1 MRRCVQ
7 HSDPSTIKQCKE
19 TFNLYYYE
27 ADADIANA
35 HMPTWDSV
43 SYKHI
48 DKIAADNLYDSNT
61 DIKLNT
67 EVRDVSLSPGMGGLY
82 IAFQDLGACVTLIS
96 IKISY
101 IMCPNVTKN
110 YAFFQE
116 TPVGRENPGFEEHYG
131 VCVPNAAEKTR
142 PKYLCQSDGVW
153 IYGSGGCECLSGY
166 EGQGENACVG
176 E

>member
-1 MRRCVQ
+1 
-7 HSDPSTIKQCKE
+7 
-19 TFNLYYYE
+19 
-27 ADADIANA
+27 
-35 HMPTWDSV
+35 
-43 SYKHI
+43 
-48 DKIAADNLYDSNT
+48 
-61 DIKLNT
+61 
-67 EVRDVSLSPGMGGLY
+67 
-82 IAFQDLGACVTLIS
+82 
-96 IKISY
+96 
-101 IMCPNVTKN
+101 MCPNVTKN

-176 E
+176 EYFFLDLVSLLRNAYILLKSLKIFYQYKQYQQSALI